1 MKYFVLINFLFL
13 FFTGCT
19 NKLPIPGSDNIES
32 ILIIPHKATNQTKK
46 PFGFKYTFTL
56 KTEDGMEKFIEF
68 YPRENKQY
76 LMFDSLSPGTYKFE
90 GRNDCLA
97 VRGRTK
103 NNCRLRK
110 TKPIKFTLSS
120 NSITILKN
128 GFRVRQSWKKNM
140 NSISAKFTSVPK
152 IKIQQI
158 IEELKTLENYEKW
171 TVVESNQ

>member
-1 MKYFVLINFLFL
+1 MKYFVLINFIFL

-32 ILIIPHKATNQTKK
+32 ILIIPHKAINKTKS
-46 PFGFKYTFTL
+46 PFGFKYIFTL
-56 KTEDGMEKFIEF
+56 KTEDGMEKIIEF
-68 YPRENKQY
+68 YPRTKKQFF
-76 LMFDSLSPGTYKFE
+76 MFDSLTPGTYKFE
-90 GRNDCLA
+90 NRQDCLA

-103 NNCRLRK
+103 TNCRLRK

-128 GFRVRQSWKKNM
+128 RFRVRQIWKNKM
-140 NSISAKFTSVPK
+140 NSISANFTRIDDSVIPR
-152 IKIQQI
+152 I

-171 TVVESNQ
+171 TVVESD

>member
-1 MKYFVLINFLFL
+1 MKYFVLINFLFI

-19 NKLPIPGSDNIES
+19 SKLPIPGSDNIES
-32 ILIIPHKATNQTKK
+32 ILIIPHKAINQTKK

-56 KTEDGMEKFIEF
+56 KTEDGMEKIIEF
-68 YPRENKQY
+68 YPRTNKQY
-76 LMFDSLSPGTYKFE
+76 FMFDSLSPGTYKFE
-90 GRNDCLA
+90 TRQDCLA

-128 GFRVRQSWKKNM
+128 RFRVRQIWKNKM
-140 NSISAKFTSVPK
+140 NSISANFTRIDDSV
-152 IKIQQI
+152 ISRI

-171 TVVESNQ
+171 TVVESD